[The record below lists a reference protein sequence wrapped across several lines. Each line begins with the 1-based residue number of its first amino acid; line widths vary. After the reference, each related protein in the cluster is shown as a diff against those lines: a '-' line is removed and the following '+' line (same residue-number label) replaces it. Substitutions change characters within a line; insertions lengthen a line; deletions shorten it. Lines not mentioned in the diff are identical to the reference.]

1 MQKRGLLRHPDGAG
15 HPLRDHH
22 SRAREIGR
30 EAEIGSIEPGKLA
43 DFVVCAPD
51 LTPKAVYLGGEI
63 VE

>member
-1 MQKRGLLRHPDGAG
+1 MCSCCSAARCR
-15 HPLRDHH
+15 
-22 SRAREIGR
+22 SRQIGR

-51 LTPKAVYLGGEI
+51 LTPKAVYLGGKI